1 MKIAKYLLYIFLSWF
16 IIHTVA
22 ISIDGIF
29 NKEHVADI
37 AIVLGNKVNEDGTLS
52 PRLKA
57 RLDKAKELYT
67 KSLVRKIIVSGGLG
81 KEGFYEAEKMK
92 TYLTENNIPDSS
104 IIVDNRGDNTAL
116 TVGNAYRMQQVLKYN
131 SITVVSQ
138 FYHISRTK
146 LLFHKTGI
154 KEVYGASPSY
164 YEFRDLYSL
173 VREFFGYYYALLFV
187 SKEEMINPR

>member
-1 MKIAKYLLYIFLSWF
+1 MRIAKYFLYIFLVWF
-16 IIHTVA
+16 IIHTII

-29 NKEHVADI
+29 NKDQVADI
-37 AIVLGNKVNEDGTLS
+37 TIVLGNKVNDDGTLS

-57 RLDKAKELYT
+57 RLNKAKELYT
-67 KSLVRKIIVSGGLG
+67 KSMTKKIIVSGGLG

-92 TYLTENNIPDSS
+92 DYLNENNIPDSS
-104 IIVDNRGDNTAL
+104 IIVDNRGDNTAFS
-116 TVGNAYRMQQVLKYN
+116 VGNAYRMQPILKYN

-164 YEFRDLYSL
+164 YELRDLYSL

-187 SKEEMINPR
+187 SKEQMINPR